1 MTLLP
6 SIVATFKS
14 NENDRFS
21 AQLGLLTLISGT
33 EIDVGFCSDN
43 RIFEEEKKTPSVFT
57 FTKAYLYQTCD
68 NSANSIF
75 QALLNYL

>member
-6 SIVATFKS
+6 SICATFKS

-33 EIDVGFCSDN
+33 ETDVAFCSDN
-43 RIFEEEKKTPSVFT
+43 RIFEEKKHLAF
-57 FTKAYLYQTCD
+57 
-68 NSANSIF
+68 
-75 QALLNYL
+75 LLLQRPTYIKHVTVVQILFFKPY

>member
-43 RIFEEEKKTPSVFT
+43 RIFEEEKKHLAF
-57 FTKAYLYQTCD
+57 
-68 NSANSIF
+68 
-75 QALLNYL
+75 LLLQRPTYIKHVTVVQILFFKPY